1 MELNK
6 NSIAIIFYPQTPI
19 RCGNKLC
26 AVVIFFHEIAFINCN
41 DRGREGVG
49 GKADEKL
56 KKFYRH
62 KFFYDVNFSVVADV
76 AVLVLD
82 NRPWIGNI

>member
-1 MELNK
+1 M
-6 NSIAIIFYPQTPI
+6 
-19 RCGNKLC
+19 G
-26 AVVIFFHEIAFINCN
+26 
-41 DRGREGVG
+41 GRT
-49 GKADEKL
+49 DEKL

-76 AVLVLD
+76 AVFVLD

>member
-1 MELNK
+1 M
-6 NSIAIIFYPQTPI
+6 F
-19 RCGNKLC
+19 G
-26 AVVIFFHEIAFINCN
+26 
-41 DRGREGVG
+41 GGEGVG

-62 KFFYDVNFSVVADV
+62 KFFYDVNFLLLP